1 MKKTSD
7 EMGQLIMAL
16 EQVFDVVRLI
26 NPTQL
31 APCIE
36 NALTGDESH
45 KQEYCFQTFQKDI
58 RCSNCISL
66 DTFTK
71 HQDATKIE
79 FIDRVPYFVI
89 TKYVEVDDYPYVL
102 EMAHKI
108 RKMPVAAQSSDFIG
122 DMLDNENKKYTNYE
136 TGLFNRRYYHD
147 QVKGLPASAV
157 AFVSID
163 DLSRINKQFGYAAGN
178 EAIVFVSQVIKLRL
192 RHGDVAIR
200 TGSHTFM
207 VVFRKLEE
215 YHFVERLRDIQNI
228 VHAYAND
235 DFPNLRI
242 TVSIGGT
249 YEEVKHAQDLVDIA
263 DEALQKAKISKNSI
277 VIQ

>member
-7 EMGQLIMAL
+7 EMNQLIVAL
-16 EQVFDVVRLI
+16 EQVFDIVRLI

-36 NALTGDESH
+36 NALMGDESH
-45 KQEYCFQTFQKDI
+45 KQEYCFQAFQKDI

-71 HQDATKIE
+71 HKDATKIE
-79 FIDRVPYFVI
+79 FIDRDPYFVI
-89 TKYVEVDDYPYVL
+89 AKYVEVDDYPYVL
-102 EMAHKI
+102 ELAHKI
-108 RKMPVAAQSSDFIG
+108 RKMPVCGHADLIG
-122 DMLDNENKKYTNYE
+122 DMLDNENEKYTNYE

-147 QVKGLPASAV
+147 QVKDLPASAV

-163 DLSRINKQFGYAAGN
+163 DLPKINKQFGYAAGN

-200 TGSHTFM
+200 NGSHTFM
-207 VVFRKLEE
+207 VVFRNLEE

-228 VHAYAND
+228 VHAYSND
-235 DFPNLRI
+235 DFPNLHM

-249 YEEVKHAQDLVDIA
+249 YEEVDHAKELVDIA
-263 DEALQKAKISKNSI
+263 DGALQKAKLSKNSI